1 MCLSSQNAFPAFNLL
16 GNFLRRRTARVGR
29 FCCECKFPKV
39 VDQSW
44 AGCRTCADLD
54 AISLPR
60 YVYPFLA
67 MTQLASTAQTS
78 QPLSPSST
86 NGRTLDP
93 QSLDVLFLQ
102 AAGLL

>member
-1 MCLSSQNAFPAFNLL
+1 
-16 GNFLRRRTARVGR
+16 
-29 FCCECKFPKV
+29 
-39 VDQSW
+39 
-44 AGCRTCADLD
+44 
-54 AISLPR
+54 
-60 YVYPFLA
+60 